1 MERNTTSTDWWR
13 TEVGSPPPGCQ
24 GGARATQ
31 AFGIKKFFRQK
42 KWTMDT
48 HSWPDTVSDNPLI
61 SEPPEISWLT
71 LKKPQ
76 SYTSLCDLPL
86 GVRSLRKS
94 RPCLDFVCH
103 NRLTRLLAISE
114 DNLWIRTLRKVL
126 NFQQSSVKLRLENSS
141 CWQNVFLLK
150 STICSYLFAKNGD
163 EFNFR
168 QIFWG
173 KDHFSQKYQIRNCRL
188 ECTQCPFKPSLWFC
202 KMCKKN
208 KKLKQNSFQVT
219 TDAFQAS
226 IGKHASCRNRNK
238 EQNLPKSVFRWQIF
252 DHLVTM
258 MTNLHWFLWCWRCC
272 PFASSV
278 IWEDRLDALSAR
290 RATIA
295 DVTSTNWTKKGD
307 FRRNYPLFDNCYC
320 HIDTSEFQISG
331 SSSVFSWHCLPLY
344 TAQCADLYLLLLFFI
359 PCLPTTV
366 LFAGVYISPSTEYIH
381 VCSLVRSSYTSQF
394 GSLCSYPENSWRKVA
409 FLPFHTET

>member
-1 MERNTTSTDWWR
+1 
-13 TEVGSPPPGCQ
+13 
-24 GGARATQ
+24 
-31 AFGIKKFFRQK
+31 
-42 KWTMDT
+42 MDT

-168 QIFWG
+168 QIFWR

-202 KMCKKN
+202 KMCKKTRN
-208 KKLKQNSFQVT
+208 WSKTLFKWPLMPSRLPLGSAQVAET
-219 TDAFQAS
+219 
-226 IGKHASCRNRNK
+226 GKK
-238 EQNLPKSVFRWQIF
+238 EQNLPKSVFVDKFSIIWSRFWKK
-252 DHLVTM
+252 
-258 MTNLHWFLWCWRCC
+258 LHWFFWCWRCC

-331 SSSVFSWHCLPLY
+331 SSSVFSWNCLPLY

-381 VCSLVRSSYTSQF
+381 VCAL
-394 GSLCSYPENSWRKVA
+394 GKNS
-409 FLPFHTET
+409 